1 MKIVN
6 TANGVQTNASTS
18 NFNIEMNGKAFKALF
33 SDIYTEKIAAVV
45 REVGSNC
52 ADAHK
57 MAGKE
62 SLPFKIKIHIFIL
75 LNIMILKLM
84 KMVTLFV
91 IKL

>member
-6 TANGVQTNASTS
+6 EGNGVSTNAVTT

-52 ADAHK
+52 ADAQ
-57 MAGKE
+57 
-62 SLPFKIKIHIFIL
+62 SSFR
-75 LNIMILKLM
+75 
-84 KMVTLFV
+84 
-91 IKL
+91 